1 MTGHEKCSAG
11 SPRIPASVD
20 RQGMLGTEGRL
31 LAPGIFE
38 VMPLVALL
46 TAHDARMSVACC
58 ATYPCS
64 MLVALG
70 SGRLELPA
78 NDAAAVDITLGSLS
92 ADGLADAGLGT

>member
-1 MTGHEKCSAG
+1 MQKYSAR
-11 SPRIPASVD
+11 SPRLPASVD
-20 RQGMLGTEGRL
+20 RQGMLGTDGRL
-31 LAPGIFE
+31 LAPGIFD
-38 VMPLVALL
+38 VTPLVALL

-78 NDAAAVDITLGSLS
+78 NDAAAVDITLGSLN